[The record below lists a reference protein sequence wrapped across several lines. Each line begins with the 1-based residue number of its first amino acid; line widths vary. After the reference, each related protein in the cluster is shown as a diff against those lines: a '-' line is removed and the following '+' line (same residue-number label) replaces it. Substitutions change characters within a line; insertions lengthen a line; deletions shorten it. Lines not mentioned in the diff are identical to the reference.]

1 MTNELNRNPFDTDI
15 QSFSKDKFVVY
26 LNNLLTIENLSE
38 NRLQSRIEST
48 LIEEVRQILECHL
61 EKTKEQ
67 QLRLRQFITKFGG
80 MPTVDKAQSTHV
92 IAPFSIQKEL
102 QRIMT
107 VAETELQEIQS
118 DIRLENEEMISYNSL
133 LQMAIKM
140 SVDVNISE
148 VIPIL
153 KQSLEEE
160 EKMYGWLAAHLP
172 RIFAKLWPEI
182 ISPSSMTT
190 EQVEIIDSIKQT
202 ITCQICDDALF
213 NSTKDLK
220 LHVISNHS
228 QNAADIK

>member
-1 MTNELNRNPFDTDI
+1 M
-15 QSFSKDKFVVY
+15 
-26 LNNLLTIENLSE
+26 
-38 NRLQSRIEST
+38 
-48 LIEEVRQILECHL
+48 
-61 EKTKEQ
+61 
-67 QLRLRQFITKFGG
+67 
-80 MPTVDKAQSTHV
+80 TVD
-92 IAPFSIQKEL
+92 
-102 QRIMT
+102 
-107 VAETELQEIQS
+107 ETELQEIQS

-133 LQMAIKM
+133 LQMVIKM
-140 SVDVNISE
+140 SVDDNISE

-202 ITCQICDDALF
+202 FTCQICDDALF
-213 NSTKDLK
+213 NSTEELK

-228 QNAADIK
+228 QNAADIKLYIGELEIKK

>member
-1 MTNELNRNPFDTDI
+1 
-15 QSFSKDKFVVY
+15 
-26 LNNLLTIENLSE
+26 
-38 NRLQSRIEST
+38 
-48 LIEEVRQILECHL
+48 
-61 EKTKEQ
+61 
-67 QLRLRQFITKFGG
+67 
-80 MPTVDKAQSTHV
+80 
-92 IAPFSIQKEL
+92 
-102 QRIMT
+102 MT

-118 DIRLENEEMISYNSL
+118 DIRLGNEEMISYNSL

-140 SVDVNISE
+140 SVDDNISE

-153 KQSLEEE
+153 KQCLEEE

-202 ITCQICDDALF
+202 FTCQICDDALF
-213 NSTKDLK
+213 NSTEELK